1 MLAIVG
7 FISIAVMMFFLLKG
21 KMLPI
26 TAFVV
31 FPLCASI
38 LAGFSSGEI
47 IDFVTKGI
55 GSTWSTAVLFLFSI
69 AYFGLMNDVGL
80 FDKLVTNLV
89 RISGTNIMMVMLVTG
104 FIAVVGHLDGSAT
117 TTYIITIGALLPLY
131 QKLNLRPVV
140 LLLICGAATGVMNL
154 VPWGGPTARVAAV
167 TGIDGNLLWHT
178 MVPMQIFGLVAVF
191 AVAVIMG
198 LTEKRRLTT
207 AGTLVTQ
214 LDDTTVEIPGEAE
227 GDASLK
233 RPKLFYF
240 NLLLTLAVIIVLT
253 VFKVNA
259 YLVFLIAT
267 VLALLINYPNPKDQL
282 KRLEAHGASAVPLS
296 ATLIAA
302 GVFLG
307 VYVNSGMIEAMASV
321 LIQIVPG
328 FLQPYLHIIV
338 GALGAPIGMAM
349 GPDPYYYGIMPL
361 IGEVVAPYGVSL
373 EQVGYAMLIGENA
386 ALAASPCVPATFLA
400 IGLAGVELKDH
411 IKFSFLWLWGIS
423 LLMLVFAVFTGI
435 V

>member
-167 TGIDGNLLWHT
+167 H
-178 MVPMQIFGLVAVF
+178 
-191 AVAVIMG
+191 
-198 LTEKRRLTT
+198 
-207 AGTLVTQ
+207 
-214 LDDTTVEIPGEAE
+214 
-227 GDASLK
+227 
-233 RPKLFYF
+233 
-240 NLLLTLAVIIVLT
+240 
-253 VFKVNA
+253 
-259 YLVFLIAT
+259 
-267 VLALLINYPNPKDQL
+267 
-282 KRLEAHGASAVPLS
+282 
-296 ATLIAA
+296 
-302 GVFLG
+302 
-307 VYVNSGMIEAMASV
+307 
-321 LIQIVPG
+321 
-328 FLQPYLHIIV
+328 
-338 GALGAPIGMAM
+338 
-349 GPDPYYYGIMPL
+349 
-361 IGEVVAPYGVSL
+361 
-373 EQVGYAMLIGENA
+373 
-386 ALAASPCVPATFLA
+386 
-400 IGLAGVELKDH
+400 
-411 IKFSFLWLWGIS
+411 
-423 LLMLVFAVFTGI
+423 
-435 V
+435 